1 MIVNLVINK
10 ILSLTKFMNF
20 YSCFDKT
27 GKVIA
32 RCQTM
37 QDIEVLKKMGRPI
50 VEVKEM
56 KNEESVV
63 CSLTGSPSDYNMD
76 Y

>member
-1 MIVNLVINK
+1 
-10 ILSLTKFMNF
+10 MNF
-20 YSCFDKT
+20 YSCFNEA
-27 GKVIA
+27 GEVIA

-37 QDIEVLKKMGRPI
+37 QDIKVLKKMGRPI
-50 VEVKEM
+50 VEVREM
-56 KNEESVV
+56 KREESVV